1 MRLACTDQD
10 NLQGQLSARTG
21 AAVLE
26 HIINSA
32 AQLLLYALNVAGRQ
46 RYARRGRGGHR
57 KIAVGKRNAQCRGA
71 S

>member
-1 MRLACTDQD
+1 MWLACRDQD
-10 NLQGQLSARTG
+10 NLQRQLSARTG

-32 AQLLLYALNVAGRQ
+32 AQLLFYALNMAGRQ
-46 RYARRGRGGHR
+46 RYAGRGRGGR
-57 KIAVGKRNAQCRGA
+57 RTIAAGERDPQCRGA